1 MYNVLIIDD
10 DEIFLQSLKNL
21 LVYQNFNVDLC
32 SNPNIAISK
41 IQKNNYH
48 LILLDVAMPGLSGME
63 LLSKIRHVNFHLPI
77 IMVSGQSTISTAVE
91 AIKKGAFDFIEKP
104 VDPEKL
110 QITLNNALKQHV
122 LELERF
128 RLIEELKNQFQ
139 IIGISQALD
148 NILSK
153 INKIA
158 MTDAKVLITG
168 ETGTGKEL
176 VARAIHL
183 RSPRSTGPFVKIN
196 CAAIPS
202 DLLESELFGHKKGA
216 FTGANQDQIGKFQAA
231 DGGTL
236 FLDEIGD
243 MDLRLQAKLLHVL
256 QDNTFNM
263 LGSSVDKQVDI
274 RIIAATNKDL
284 KQLIKEG
291 KFRMDL
297 YHRLNVVN
305 IHIPPLR
312 NRPEDIEVLTRHFI
326 NEFSETYNKPIRDI
340 STAALQVLKQKSW
353 PGNVREL
360 KNFIEKTIIFA
371 NGPIIE
377 PHDLPDSKQ
386 KTEASSPVFPEITL
400 KEALEAYERKLI
412 LQALKQTGGRIS
424 ETAKLLGITRSALFK
439 KKKKLGIL

>member
-1 MYNVLIIDD
+1 MYNVFIIDD